1 MLGGKCEHSRQENS
15 CIKCLTYLSFL
26 QNNSFN
32 DDVSSNDKVEV
43 FPIMAAVPK
52 LSNSVAY
59 YASHRLCSNVQFYAI
74 ETIMQSIK
82 TDPSMVYMAPDH
94 KQKVFHMSYC
104 GIQVYYF
111 GKKGM
116 IILGMMEA

>member
-1 MLGGKCEHSRQENS
+1 MLP
-15 CIKCLTYLSFL
+15 FL
-26 QNNSFN
+26 NNVN
-32 DDVSSNDKVEV
+32 DEFSYNEKDEV
-43 FPIMAAVPK
+43 ASMMAAVPK

-74 ETIMQSIK
+74 GTIMQSIK

-94 KQKVFHMSYC
+94 KQKVFHMGYC